1 MRFGGLTIM
10 NQALKTR
17 LALALTLMMCSTSP
31 VFAETTGSTSHAV
44 DLKTKQTVDTNVAK
58 DATTEAQSLA
68 TKQAEA
74 ARRAAEAMAQGP
86 RGTAAAQAGEPQQ
99 ESVPAVVEHEVDP
112 ELKPFLDKQI
122 TKIVIADNKEIKTEN
137 IAAAV
142 ISKPG
147 VKLTEEALA
156 RDLQSI
162 YAMGWFYDLRPTFQ
176 AVPEGVEVT
185 YHVLEN
191 PKFTNYRIDG
201 NTKLPT
207 DAIEKMLSLQ
217 QGQMINLRDVT
228 EKVQQVE
235 AEYKKQGYIL
245 ARVTDLRVLPN
256 GTLYVQVNEGKVED
270 FKVKGNVKTKDYVI
284 LREIRM
290 KKGEPFNTNLAR
302 RSMQRIY
309 NLGFFE
315 DVNVRLNPGSDPNSV
330 EMEVSV
336 VETNTGTFGIG
347 AGYSDAD
354 GFVGMVSLG
363 DKNFRGTGDSVMLRW
378 EFGGEDNANYDVTYT
393 KPWIDRKET
402 TASLSVYKFTNEYA
416 DYDRNAKEIARYD
429 KKRVGQE
436 LSFSRRQGEY
446 VSNVVTL
453 KNRSDKYDGP
463 VDGYSTQ
470 YYEENYTGETYGK
483 TAAQRRAEN
492 FGDTR
497 SIAYSRVYDSRD
509 NIYDPH
515 AGKRNSYTFE
525 WAGLGGDFRFEKVTV
540 DYRYYLKAGG
550 QNVLAFNFG
559 AGYAWGNMPLSQRF
573 SMGGADTLRGY
584 EDDQFRGNSMLR
596 ATMEYRVPI
605 VKKVQGVLFV
615 DSGYAWDKRD
625 ETMFD
630 LGLIKVGYGLGVR
643 INSPLGP
650 IKLDYGIGENQNK
663 FHFSFGGQF

>member
-1 MRFGGLTIM
+1 M
-10 NQALKTR
+10 
-17 LALALTLMMCSTSP
+17 
-31 VFAETTGSTSHAV
+31 
-44 DLKTKQTVDTNVAK
+44 
-58 DATTEAQSLA
+58 
-68 TKQAEA
+68 
-74 ARRAAEAMAQGP
+74 
-86 RGTAAAQAGEPQQ
+86 
-99 ESVPAVVEHEVDP
+99 
-112 ELKPFLDKQI
+112 
-122 TKIVIADNKEIKTEN
+122 
-137 IAAAV
+137 
-142 ISKPG
+142 
-147 VKLTEEALA
+147 
-156 RDLQSI
+156 
-162 YAMGWFYDLRPTFQ
+162 
-176 AVPEGVEVT
+176 
-185 YHVLEN
+185 
-191 PKFTNYRIDG
+191 
-201 NTKLPT
+201 
-207 DAIEKMLSLQ
+207 
-217 QGQMINLRDVT
+217 
-228 EKVQQVE
+228 E

-463 VDGYSTQ
+463 STAILRSTTKRITRAKLT
-470 YYEENYTGETYGK
+470 ERPRRSAGRK
-483 TAAQRRAEN
+483 TSAIRAASLTPAFTTPATIFTTRTRAN
-492 FGDTR
+492 AIPTPSNGP
-497 SIAYSRVYDSRD
+497 A
-509 NIYDPH
+509 
-515 AGKRNSYTFE
+515 
-525 WAGLGGDFRFEKVTV
+525 WAGISA
-540 DYRYYLKAGG
+540 LKRSRSTTG
-550 QNVLAFNFG
+550 
-559 AGYAWGNMPLSQRF
+559 
-573 SMGGADTLRGY
+573 T
-584 EDDQFRGNSMLR
+584 
-596 ATMEYRVPI
+596 T
-605 VKKVQGVLFV
+605 
-615 DSGYAWDKRD
+615 
-625 ETMFD
+625 
-630 LGLIKVGYGLGVR
+630 
-643 INSPLGP
+643 
-650 IKLDYGIGENQNK
+650 
-663 FHFSFGGQF
+663 